1 MEALIVLFTG
11 VSLKLKISCPFI
23 GMGDIEGLID
33 KVNELKLEE
42 NEELIGKLKHG
53 R

>member
-1 MEALIVLFTG
+1 
-11 VSLKLKISCPFI
+11 
-23 GMGDIEGLID
+23 MGDIEGLID

-53 R
+53 MLHLE